1 MIKRCNALDEE
12 LAQAKKKTN
21 TDTGVIE
28 YLRKQVAE
36 LQEERRAKNEDAW
49 KDREIERLKGLLE
62 EMRRQIQGLQ
72 DEKQELLAV
81 VETLKEGITVYKSQ
95 MANTE
100 SKRKVTERRSLTD
113 FIHNA
118 KSGHADE
125 VGTLRD
131 QLFAKTEECT
141 TLVLK
146 VSKLGGEMSALGSV
160 VKELQSSNRTLQE
173 QKNESQQKA
182 RHATKDADY
191 ARKKADDAEHLMNEM
206 NVRYRELEG
215 LGTSLAEDKRRL
227 ENDLAAVREEAHR
240 LRESN
245 TELINRLAQVP
256 KTHQI
261 IPLLVSLLSH
271 SSTTM
276 F

>member
-1 MIKRCNALDEE
+1 LIKRCNALDEE

-49 KDREIERLKGLLE
+49 KDREIERLKGLLD

-81 VETLKEGITVYKSQ
+81 VETLKEGITVDKSQ
-95 MANTE
+95 MASTE
-100 SKRKVTERRSLTD
+100 NKRKVTERRSLTD
-113 FIHNA
+113 ILHNA
-118 KSGHADE
+118 KTGHADE
-125 VGTLRD
+125 IGALRD

-160 VKELQSSNRTLQE
+160 VKELQSSNRVLQE

-182 RHATKDADY
+182 RHATKDADH

-206 NVRYRELEG
+206 NVRYRELET
-215 LGTSLAEDKRRL
+215 LGTSLADDKRRL

-245 TELINRLAQVP
+245 TDLINRLAQVLP
-256 KTHQI
+256 TY
-261 IPLLVSLLSH
+261 
-271 SSTTM
+271 
-276 F
+276 